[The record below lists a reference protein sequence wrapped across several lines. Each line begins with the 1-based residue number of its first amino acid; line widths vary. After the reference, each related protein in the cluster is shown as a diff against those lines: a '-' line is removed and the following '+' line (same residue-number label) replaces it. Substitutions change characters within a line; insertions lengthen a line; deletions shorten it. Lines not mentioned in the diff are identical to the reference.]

1 MLKTYKSVAGFNM
14 LEMLVAIIVLSV
26 GLIGVATLQ
35 MRGQQFNYVAYI
47 RTQATFLAYDL
58 MDRMRLNQER
68 DIYVQDYNDIPGDC
82 PSPAEDSCDSQACD
96 PKSLA
101 KYDMAEWCQL
111 LDTFLPKGKATI
123 ADGDMPGQYRITISW
138 DEGESC
144 KSRKEACKQEWIF

>member
-58 MDRMRLNQER
+58 MDRMRINQNK
-68 DIYVQDYNDIPGDC
+68 DIYVQNYSNIPRDC
-82 PSPAEDSCDSQACD
+82 PSEGTCESQACGPAD
-96 PKSLA
+96 LA
-101 KYDMAEWCQL
+101 QYDMAEWCRL
-111 LDTFLPKGKATI
+111 LDTLLPKGEATI
-123 ADGDMPGQYRITISW
+123 ANGDVLGQYRITIFW

-144 KSRKEACKQEWIF
+144 KNRKEACKQTWIF